1 VQHPIA
7 NIGKLIM
14 DIDMTIAWNVILT
27 LIVAPLILIIR
38 AQIGELRRI
47 DILLNKTREELGRDY
62 VSKTEMETVLDR
74 IINAID
80 RLSQKVDR
88 LFEERTLEK

>member
-1 VQHPIA
+1 
-7 NIGKLIM
+7 M

-27 LIVAPLILIIR
+27 LIVAPLILVIR

-62 VSKTEMETVLDR
+62 VSKMEMETVLDR
-74 IINAID
+74 IMNAID

-88 LFEERTLEK
+88 LFEERA

>member
-1 VQHPIA
+1 
-7 NIGKLIM
+7 M
-14 DIDMTIAWNVILT
+14 DIDMTIAWNVILS
-27 LIVAPLILIIR
+27 LIVAPLILVIR

-88 LFEERTLEK
+88 LFEERA

>member
-1 VQHPIA
+1 
-7 NIGKLIM
+7 M

-62 VSKTEMETVLDR
+62 VSKSEMETVLDR

-88 LFEERTLEK
+88 LFEERA

>member
-1 VQHPIA
+1 
-7 NIGKLIM
+7 M

-27 LIVAPLILIIR
+27 LIVAPLILVIR

-62 VSKTEMETVLDR
+62 VSKSEMEAVLDR

-88 LFEERTLEK
+88 LFEERT